1 MLENLYTTKMS
12 ESRKDLENRFSKILS
27 KNGKFAKTAAL
38 LLGLILVV
46 GIICVTVVM
55 AVADGADTEI
65 NDVTEENV
73 AITEVTYEAPES
85 NEEDNVT
92 VLTYPCDSDKITGKF
107 GYNTNPFTNETVF
120 HKGIDI
126 VAEEGSN
133 VYAATSGT
141 VAEADYNAENGYYI
155 LIVDS
160 NGEIQTKYAHLS
172 AIEVEEGDIVESGN
186 VIGKV
191 GKTGNATGAHL
202 HFEVHVNGE
211 PCDPFAA
218 LPAEE

>member
-27 KNGKFAKTAAL
+27 KNGKLAKTAAL

-65 NDVTEENV
+65 NDVTGENV

-92 VLTYPCDSDKITGKF
+92 VLTYPCDGDKITGKF
-107 GYNTNPFTNETVF
+107 GYKTNPFTNETVF
-120 HKGIDI
+120 HNGIDI

-160 NGEIQTKYAHLS
+160 SGEIQTKYAHLS

-202 HFEVHVNGE
+202 HFEVHVNGD
-211 PCDPFAA
+211 PCDPLAA

>member
-1 MLENLYTTKMS
+1 MS

-27 KNGKFAKTAAL
+27 KNGKLAKTAAL

-65 NDVTEENV
+65 DEVTEENV
-73 AITEVTYEAPES
+73 ASTEVTYEASES
-85 NEEDNVT
+85 NVEDDVT
-92 VLTYPCDSDKITGKF
+92 VLTYPCDGDKITGKF
-107 GYNTNPFTNETVF
+107 GYQTNPFTNETVF

-126 VAEEGSN
+126 AAQEGSS
-133 VYAATSGT
+133 VYAATDGT
-141 VAEADYNAENGYYI
+141 VSEADYNAENGYYI
-155 LIVDS
+155 LIAADD
-160 NGEIQTKYAHLS
+160 GEIQTKYAHLS
-172 AIEVEEGDIVESGN
+172 KIDVEEDDTVTSGS

-202 HFEVHVNGE
+202 HFEVHVNGD
-211 PCDPFAA
+211 PCDPLAA
-218 LPAEE
+218 LVTEE